1 MQPDKLVL
9 GRYLLE
15 EKIGQGGMGVVWR
28 ARDQHVNRT
37 VALKQ
42 AHRVDEN
49 GDRIE
54 LRWSEGINAARANH
68 SNIVTVFDLAGE
80 GADRWL
86 VMEYVPGKSLA
97 AQLAGN
103 STLPPHQ
110 VAYLGEQI
118 AGALHAVHTA
128 GVVHGDVKPANIL
141 ITNTGGAKLTDFGIS
156 QSIWSQNTLTDTDP
170 TPGTPAYQAP
180 EVRRRGRLTAASDVY
195 SLGATLFT
203 ALEGGPPGETPRHET
218 TDPVRRALGTLLA
231 AMLADKPDQ
240 RPTADLAT
248 RLLHDLVNA
257 TDPEPTTIP
266 VIPRGGGWRRRLSGR
281 RALVGTAAVAVVAA
295 IVITAVLTTSSDTLS
310 AGAAPPAPVLVP
322 KQRAADPCGLLSNS
336 AMARFGN
343 TSMDAH
349 QENFSRC
356 DLFVETPKDQVDLQ
370 AVLLDPG
377 STPPEA
383 AVRQGSIRVQYGT
396 ESHGDCT
403 DFMILTDNT
412 SIVMDAD
419 DIGSGALDPKL
430 CTIAHAA
437 TRAAVNRLN
446 TSGVPQRKAPFDPA
460 SLADL
465 HACSLLDA
473 RALAVVPGVNAAR
486 GESGYGDWS
495 CEWDSG
501 STRTIVKLRFDQ
513 GEPPTSSDGTP
524 LQFGSRQAYL
534 ESDLDGP
541 NTCDVVVIG
550 RTYTA
555 TNGDQIAE
563 MVLLTVDGGNVPQV
577 KSQLCNTAQNLG
589 SSVAAAL
596 PSH

>member
-15 EKIGQGGMGVVWR
+15 EKIGRGGMGVVWR
-28 ARDQHVNRT
+28 ARDQHVSRT

-49 GDRIE
+49 GERME
-54 LRWSEGINAARANH
+54 LRWSEGINAAKANH

-86 VMEYVPGKSLA
+86 VMEYVPGKSLG

-103 STLPPHQ
+103 GPLPPHQ

-141 ITNTGGAKLTDFGIS
+141 ITDTGVAKLTDFGIS
-156 QSIWSQNTLTDTDP
+156 QAIWTENTLTDTDP

-180 EVRRRGRLTAASDVY
+180 EARRGRLTAASDVY

-231 AMLADKPDQ
+231 AMLAGKPDQ
-240 RPTADLAT
+240 RPTAELAT

-266 VIPRGGGWRRRLSGR
+266 VIPRGGRWRRWLTGR
-281 RALVGTAAVAVVAA
+281 RALVGAATVGTVAA
-295 IVITAVLTTSSDTLS
+295 IVITVVLTSSPDKLS
-310 AGAAPPAPVLVP
+310 AGTPSAAEVLVP
-322 KQRAADPCGLLSNS
+322 KQRAADPCGLLSNN
-336 AMARFGN
+336 AMARFGSI
-343 TSMDAH
+343 SMDAH

-356 DLFVETPKDQVDLQ
+356 DQFVETSKDQVDLRAILQ
-370 AVLLDPG
+370 DPG
-377 STPPEA
+377 NTPPEA
-383 AVRQGSIRVQYGT
+383 AVRQGAIRVQYGT
-396 ESHGDCT
+396 ESDGDCT
-403 DFMILTDNT
+403 DFLILSDNT

-430 CTIAHAA
+430 CAIANAA
-437 TRAAVNRLN
+437 TRTAVNRLN
-446 TSGVPQRKAPFDPA
+446 TSGVPQRKAPFDSA
-460 SLADL
+460 SLANL
-465 HACSLLDA
+465 HACSLLNA
-473 RALAVVPGVNAAR
+473 SALAVVPGVNAAQ

-501 STRTIVKLRFDQ
+501 STHTMVRLRFDQ
-513 GEPPTSSDGTP
+513 GEPPTPSQGSP
-524 LQFGSRQAYL
+524 LPFGSHQAYR
-534 ESDLDGP
+534 EPDRDGP

-550 RTYTA
+550 RSYTA

-563 MVLLTVDGGNVPQV
+563 MVLLTVDGGDVPQV

>member
-1 MQPDKLVL
+1 
-9 GRYLLE
+9 
-15 EKIGQGGMGVVWR
+15 
-28 ARDQHVNRT
+28 
-37 VALKQ
+37 
-42 AHRVDEN
+42 
-49 GDRIE
+49 
-54 LRWSEGINAARANH
+54 
-68 SNIVTVFDLAGE
+68 VFDLAGE
-80 GADRWL
+80 GTDRWL

-103 STLPPHQ
+103 GPLPPHQ

-118 AGALHAVHTA
+118 AGALHAVHAA

-141 ITNTGGAKLTDFGIS
+141 ITNTGVAKLTDFGIS
-156 QSIWSQNTLTDTDP
+156 QTIWTQDTLADTDP

-180 EVRRRGRLTAASDVY
+180 EVRRRGKLTSAADVY

-203 ALEGGPPGETPRHET
+203 ALEGGPPGETARQET

-240 RPTADLAT
+240 RPTAELAT

-257 TDPEPTTIP
+257 TDPDPTTIP
-266 VIPRGGGWRRRLSGR
+266 VIPRGGGWRRRLTWR
-281 RALVGTAAVAVVAA
+281 RALVGAASVVVVAA
-295 IVITAVLTTSSDTLS
+295 IVVAAVLTTSPDRLA

-322 KQRAADPCGLLSNS
+322 KQRAADPCGLLSDR
-336 AMARFGN
+336 AMAGFGS
-343 TSMDAH
+343 TSMDPH

-356 DLFVETPKDQVDLQ
+356 DLFVQTPKDQVDLR
-370 AVLLDPG
+370 AIFADPG

-383 AVRQGSIRVQYGT
+383 AVRQGAIRVQYGS
-396 ESHGDCT
+396 ESDGDCT
-403 DFMILTDNT
+403 DFLILSDNT
-412 SIVMDAD
+412 SIVMDAED
-419 DIGSGALDPKL
+419 DGNGALNPKL
-430 CTIAHAA
+430 CAIANAG
-437 TRAAVNRLN
+437 TRFAVNLLN

-460 SLADL
+460 SLANL
-465 HACSLLDA
+465 HACGLLDA
-473 RALAVVPGVNAAR
+473 RALAVVPGVNAAQ

-501 STRTIVKLRFDQ
+501 STSTLVKLRFDQ
-513 GEPPTSSDGTP
+513 GEPPTPSDGTP

-534 ESDLDGP
+534 ETDLDGP

-577 KSQLCNTAQNLG
+577 QSQLCNTAQNLG

-596 PSH
+596 PGR